1 MRKMIFTA
9 ETQRDGENGRK
20 MTRTEG
26 IHVKPSEWPLSL
38 SVSFRLLVFLT
49 LCLCASVVQT
59 LAQETIPAPGA
70 PRSVVI
76 PSVKETKLKNGLT
89 VAVVEK
95 KGVPIVTVQLLVKNG
110 AAAENKS
117 KAGLANLTASLLTKG
132 TKTRSA
138 TQIAEEIEFLGGN
151 IFSFAG
157 WQNSSVGM
165 SITSDKFDKAME
177 IMADV
182 SLNPS
187 FTEDELKLLKSQAL
201 DELTYNLT
209 QPGFLANYVSTR
221 FSFNEHPAGGTP
233 ASIEAIS
240 RADVSAYYAE
250 NYRPAESVLIFV
262 GDISSEKAFAAAE
275 KYFGG
280 WAKRDPRNFRSAS
293 VPIGAPD
300 IVMPI
305 VRRFL
310 VIDLPKSGQAAVNF
324 VKPVRGVGR
333 GSREYYPASV
343 LNSLLGG
350 GYSSRLNQEI
360 RIKRGLSYGAGSSFA
375 WRDGK
380 SNFGARTQTKNESA
394 AEVAELIVA
403 EIKRLA
409 ETVPA
414 DTELAPRKSV
424 LTGGFGRNLETTQGL
439 AGALADLY
447 TFGIPASELNNYM
460 PSVNA
465 VRNADLKSFAASN
478 LFEGDIIIV
487 GDYEVFKSDLA
498 KRFPN
503 QPISVIKASEL
514 DIDSET
520 LRKGD
525 IR

>member
-1 MRKMIFTA
+1 MRNVSFTA
-9 ETQRDGENGRK
+9 ETRRRGIFLKENYFMRK
-20 MTRTEG
+20 SS
-26 IHVKPSEWPLSL
+26 VALFLSL
-38 SVSFRLLVFLT
+38 CFGISAAI
-49 LCLCASVVQT
+49 CK
-59 LAQETIPAPGA
+59 AQEPTPGA

-89 VAVVEK
+89 VAVIEK
-95 KGVPIVTVQLLVKNG
+95 KGVPIVTVQMLVRNG
-110 AAAENKS
+110 AAVEDKK
-117 KAGLANLTASLLTKG
+117 KAGLANLTADLLTKG

-138 TQIAEEIEFLGGN
+138 TQIAEEIEFLGGS

-157 WQNSSVGM
+157 WQNSSVGL
-165 SITSDKFDKAME
+165 SITSDKFERAMD

-182 SLNPS
+182 VLHPS
-187 FTEDELKLLKSQAL
+187 FAADELTLLKQQTL

-209 QPGFLANYVSTR
+209 QPGYLANYVSTR
-221 FSFNEHPAGGTP
+221 FSYNEHPASGSP
-233 ASIEAIS
+233 ASVEAIG
-240 RADVSAYYAE
+240 REDVVRFYDE
-250 NYRPAESVLIFV
+250 NYRPAESFLIFV
-262 GDISSEKAFAAAE
+262 GDISAEKAVAAAE
-275 KYFGG
+275 KRFGSWTKG
-280 WAKRDPRNFRSAS
+280 MRGGMPGT
-293 VPIGAPD
+293 GAVGSLPGNKA
-300 IVMPI
+300 V
-305 VRRFL
+305 VNRFL
-310 VIDLPKSGQAAVNF
+310 VIDLPKSGQASVNY
-324 VKPVRGVGR
+324 VKPVRGAGR

-375 WRDGK
+375 WRSGK

-394 AEVAELIVA
+394 AQVAELIVA

-409 ETVPA
+409 DTVA
-414 DTELAPRKSV
+414 EDIELSPRKSV

-447 TFGIPASELNNYM
+447 TFGIPASELNSYM

-465 VRNADLKSFAASN
+465 VKAADLRSFADSN
-478 LFEGDIIIV
+478 LFGGDMIIV
-487 GDYEVFKSDLA
+487 GDYEVFKDDLA

-503 QPISVIKASEL
+503 QQISLIKASEL

-525 IR
+525 VR

>member
-1 MRKMIFTA
+1 MKALTFTT
-9 ETQRDGENGRK
+9 ETQRHRGFFRMRSIIN
-20 MTRTEG
+20 MF
-26 IHVKPSEWPLSL
+26 
-38 SVSFRLLVFLT
+38 SFFAIS

-59 LAQETIPAPGA
+59 MAQNTIPKPGA

-76 PSVKETKLKNGLT
+76 PSVKETKLKNGMT
-89 VAVVEK
+89 VAVIEK
-95 KGVPIVTVQLLVKNG
+95 KGVPLVTVQLLVKNG
-110 AAAENKS
+110 AAVEDKR
-117 KAGLANLTASLLTKG
+117 KAGLANLTADLLTKG
-132 TKTRSA
+132 TKTKTA
-138 TQIAEEIEFLGGN
+138 TQIAEEIEFLGGS

-157 WQNSSVGM
+157 WQNSSVGL
-165 SITSDKFDKAME
+165 SITSDKFEQAMA

-182 SLNPS
+182 VLNPS
-187 FTEDELKLLKSQAL
+187 FADDELALLKSQSL

-221 FSFNEHPAGGTP
+221 FSFNEHPASGSP

-240 RADVSAYYAE
+240 RADVAAFYNE

-262 GDISSEKAFAAAE
+262 GDISNEKAVAAAE
-275 KYFGG
+275 KHFGSWKKEMRG
-280 WAKRDPRNFRSAS
+280 SLPATGGVGSAPGDKP
-293 VPIGAPD
+293 VVG
-300 IVMPI
+300 
-305 VRRFL
+305 RFL
-310 VIDLPKSGQAAVNF
+310 VVDLPKSGQASVNY
-324 VKPVRGVGR
+324 VRPVHGAGR

-375 WRDGK
+375 WRVGK

-394 AEVAELIVA
+394 AQVAELIVA

-409 ETVPA
+409 DSVA
-414 DTELAPRKSV
+414 DDAELSPRKSV

-447 TFGIPASELNNYM
+447 TFGIPAADLNSYM
-460 PSVNA
+460 PNVNA
-465 VRNADLKSFAASN
+465 VKAGDLKSFAGSN
-478 LFEGDIIIV
+478 LFGGDLIIV
-487 GDYEVFKSDLA
+487 GDYELFKEDLG

-503 QPISVIKASEL
+503 QQISVIKASEL

-525 IR
+525 VR